1 VTGLGVLTPPGRT
14 EDDPAVHTQPR
25 GVWRDLLRKPAARVA
40 LVLVGS
46 LALLTVLGPLFTMD
60 PNATHYANE
69 LAPPSAQHWLGTD
82 HAGRDLLARTVAG
95 ARSSLS
101 AALLVTAIAVL
112 LGLVLGTLAGALGG
126 LVDTVLTRL
135 IDMLLGLPS
144 LVLTLAVVGL
154 LGPGFWKLVLAMSV
168 TSWAGLARLAR
179 SVAHGS
185 AQRGDVLAARMAGI
199 GNARSICVHVLP
211 AAANQVLVAATVGL
225 GEIILALGG
234 LSFLGLGAQPPTA
247 EWGNMLSTARNTFA
261 YAPWQLIGPG
271 LGLVLSVTAAT
282 LLSDALRDATDPG
295 RHT

>member
-1 VTGLGVLTPPGRT
+1 MTGIGVLRAPGRSRT
-14 EDDPAVHTQPR
+14 NQTMPTRPR
-25 GVWRDLLRKPAARVA
+25 GTWRALLRTPAAQVA
-40 LVLVGS
+40 LALATL
-46 LALLTVLGPLFTMD
+46 LALFATVGPLFTVD
-60 PNATHYANE
+60 PNTVDYPNALT
-69 LAPPSAQHWLGTD
+69 PPSLDHWLGTD

-101 AALLVTAIAVL
+101 AALLVSTIAVL

-126 LVDTVLTRL
+126 IIDTMLTRV
-135 IDMLLGLPS
+135 IDVLLGLPS

-154 LGPGFWKLVLAMSV
+154 LGPGFWNLVLAMSA

-179 SVAHGS
+179 SVARGS

-199 GNARSICVHVLP
+199 GTVRSVCGHVVP
-211 AAANQVLVAATVGL
+211 AAAGQVLVAATVGL
-225 GEIILALGG
+225 GEIVLALGG

-271 LGLVLSVTAAT
+271 VGLVFSVAAAT
-282 LLSDALRDATDPG
+282 LLSDALRDVTDPG

>member
-1 VTGLGVLTPPGRT
+1 MLTPPGRAESEPT
-14 EDDPAVHTQPR
+14 VHAHPR
-25 GVWRDLLRKPAARVA
+25 GVWRDLLRRPAARVA
-40 LVLVGS
+40 LVLTTL
-46 LALLTVLGPLFTMD
+46 LALLAVLGPLFTVD
-60 PNATHYANE
+60 PNATHYADE
-69 LAPPSAQHWLGTD
+69 LAPPSTQHWLGTD

-101 AALLVTAIAVL
+101 AALLVTTIAILV
-112 LGLVLGTLAGALGG
+112 GLTLGTLAGALGG

-154 LGPGFWKLVLAMSV
+154 LGPGFWNLVLAMSA

-179 SVAHGS
+179 SVTHGS
-185 AQRGDVLAARMAGI
+185 ARRGDVLAARMAGI
-199 GNARSICVHVLP
+199 GAARSICGHVLP
-211 AAANQVLVAATVGL
+211 AAANQVLIAATVGL

-271 LGLVLSVTAAT
+271 VGLVLSVTAAT

-295 RHT
+295 RRT